1 MFINNLKISL
11 RTLRKNKTYSII
23 NVVGLTAGIA
33 AVLLI
38 FRVVNYELS
47 FNKNFQNY
55 DRIVRV
61 VGEINLPDGEQRNS
75 VCIPVP
81 AGEMLVNSIP
91 QFEKK
96 SRVKETWTTLTVPN
110 PTGGA
115 PLKKFTP
122 DDDQIAF
129 MAEPDFMQMLDLQV
143 LAGEGAASLS
153 QPNTIVLGKN
163 WAEKCFGNWQAA
175 VGKTLLLDHIF
186 PVTVTGV
193 FADLPSNCDFAFPYL
208 ISYATLK
215 GKEYYFWLD
224 DGDWDSCS
232 SNNQVYAMLS
242 DPSQM
247 AAASAAVARVGE
259 KEYTDK
265 KTGKQAK
272 THVLQPLSDLHYN
285 ELYQNSGTHIIP
297 KSRIHVLSAI
307 GLLILALACF
317 NFINLATA
325 QASLRAKEVG
335 VRKTLGGNRGQL
347 VSQFMSE
354 AGIIVV
360 AAVGL
365 GAALAS
371 MAAPLLRHVSEIPA
385 EAPFLSNPTIVLFLV
400 VTAVVVT
407 LLSGLYPSLT
417 LAGFQPVKALR
428 SNASK
433 SMTGGA
439 GLRKSLVVAQFAI
452 AQCLI
457 IGAIITIM
465 QLDYIRTQDLGFKK
479 DLVYTF
485 GFGNDSLTLQ
495 RHIALRHAL
504 QQIPSV
510 ESVSLSSDQ
519 PFSGN
524 TWNGNFRYG
533 DHPEDENFSTTVKFA
548 DEKYQETYGI
558 KLLAGRWLAPSD
570 TMREVVVNL
579 TMLQKLGVQN
589 PEEAIGQDYL
599 LWGSRKLKIVGV
611 TEDFHAHSFRE
622 AHLPLTITTEKQ
634 FFSEAGIKIRPTDP
648 AGTVAAIQKA
658 FDEVLPEQ
666 VFEGRYLD
674 ESIARFY
681 EDDRRLANTCKGFG
695 LLAILISCLGLF
707 GLATHAAQQRV
718 KEIGVRKVL
727 GASTAGI
734 VQLLSKD
741 FLLLVAVALI
751 VASPLAY
758 FLMEKWLEDFAFRI
772 DIKWWVFALSG
783 ALAVAVAFATVS
795 FQSVKAALANPVK
808 SLRSE

>member
-1 MFINNLKISL
+1 MQFKFIL
-11 RTLRKNKTYSII
+11 RSMLKNKVFSGI
-23 NVVGLTAGIA
+23 NILGLTVGIA

-38 FRVVNYELS
+38 YRVVSYELS
-47 FNKNFQNY
+47 FNKNFKNY

-61 VGEINLPDGEQRNS
+61 VGEIKLSDGSQDNS
-75 VCIPVP
+75 VCVPMP
-81 AGEMLVNSIP
+81 AGEMLVSSIP

-96 SRVKETWTTLTVPN
+96 SRIKETWTTITVPN

-122 DDDQIAF
+122 EDDQIAF
-129 MAEPDFMQMLDLQV
+129 MAEPDFVQMLDLQV
-143 LAGEGAASLS
+143 IAGEGTASLG
-153 QPNTIVLGKN
+153 QPNTILLGKN
-163 WAEKCFGNWQAA
+163 WAEKCFGSWEAA
-175 VGKTLLLDHIF
+175 IGKTVLLDHLF

-193 FADLPSNCDFAFPYL
+193 FADLPSNCDFTFPYL
-208 ISYATLK
+208 ISFATIK
-215 GKEYYFWLD
+215 GKEYHFWQD
-224 DGDWDSCS
+224 DGDWDSCG
-232 SNNQVYAMLS
+232 SNNQVYTMLS

-247 AAASAAVARVGE
+247 AAANAAVARVGE
-259 KEYTDK
+259 KEYINK
-265 KTGKQAK
+265 KTGKRMK
-272 THVLQPLSDLHYN
+272 THLLQPLSDLHYN
-285 ELYQNSGTHIIP
+285 ELYGNSGSHVIP

-347 VSQFMSE
+347 VQQFMSE
-354 AGIIVV
+354 AGIIVLISV
-360 AAVGL
+360 VF
-365 GAALAS
+365 GALLATV
-371 MAAPLLRHVSEIPA
+371 AAPLLRHVSEVPN
-385 EAPFLSNPTIVLFLV
+385 ETPFLSNPTVLMFLV
-400 VTAVVVT
+400 ATAVVVT

-485 GFGNDSLTLQ
+485 GFGNDSLSLQ
-495 RHIALRHAL
+495 RHIALRQTL
-504 QQIPSV
+504 LQIPNV

-524 TWNGNFRYG
+524 TWAGNFRYS
-533 DHPEDENFSTTVKFA
+533 DHPEDEAFSTTVKFA

-558 KLLAGRWLAPSD
+558 KMLAGRWVAPSD
-570 TMREVVVNL
+570 TMREVVVNR
-579 TMLQKLGVQN
+579 TMLTKLGIQN
-589 PEEAIGQDYL
+589 PEEAIGQDFL
-599 LWGSRKLKIVGV
+599 LWGSRQLKVVGV
-611 TEDFHAHSFRE
+611 TEDFHAHSFRR
-622 AHLPLTITTEKQ
+622 AHLPLTISTEKQ

-658 FDEVLPEQ
+658 FDQVMPEQ

-681 EDDRRLANTCKGFG
+681 EDDRRLAATCKGFG

-707 GLATHAAQQRV
+707 GLATHAASQRV

-727 GASTAGI
+727 GASTTGI
-734 VQLLSKD
+734 IGLLSKD
-741 FLLLVAVALI
+741 FLSLVILSLLI
-751 VASPLAY
+751 ASPLAY
-758 FLMEKWLEDFAFRI
+758 WLMDKWLQDFEFHTKI
-772 DIKWWVFALSG
+772 QWWVFVLTG
-783 ALAVAVAFATVS
+783 VLAIVLAFATVS
-795 FQSVKAALANPVK
+795 YQSIKAALANPVK

>member
-1 MFINNLKISL
+1 M
-11 RTLRKNKTYSII
+11 
-23 NVVGLTAGIA
+23 
-33 AVLLI
+33 
-38 FRVVNYELS
+38 
-47 FNKNFQNY
+47 
-55 DRIVRV
+55 
-61 VGEINLPDGEQRNS
+61 
-75 VCIPVP
+75 
-81 AGEMLVNSIP
+81 
-91 QFEKK
+91 
-96 SRVKETWTTLTVPN
+96 
-110 PTGGA
+110 
-115 PLKKFTP
+115 
-122 DDDQIAF
+122 
-129 MAEPDFMQMLDLQV
+129 
-143 LAGEGAASLS
+143 S
-153 QPNTIVLGKN
+153 QPNTIVLSQA
-163 WAEKCFGNWQAA
+163 WAEKCFGTAEAA
-175 VGKTLLLDHIF
+175 VGKTVLLDHIF
-186 PVTVTGV
+186 PVAVTGV
-193 FADLPSNCDFAFPYL
+193 FADLPSNCDFTFPYL

-247 AAASAAVARVGE
+247 AAATAAVARVGE
-259 KEYTDK
+259 KEYTSQ
-265 KTGKQAK
+265 KTGKRVK
-272 THVLQPLSDLHYN
+272 THVLQPLSDLHYS
-285 ELYQNSGTHIIP
+285 ELYNNSGTHTIP

-335 VRKTLGGNRGQL
+335 VRKTLGGNQGQL
-347 VSQFMSE
+347 VGQFMSE
-354 AGIIVV
+354 AGIIVLV
-360 AAVGL
+360 SVL
-365 GAALAS
+365 MGAALAT

-385 EAPFLSNPTIVLFLV
+385 ETPFLSNPVVLLFLV
-400 VTAVVVT
+400 ATAVVVT

-417 LAGFQPVKALR
+417 LAAFQPVKALR

-433 SMTGGA
+433 SLTGGA
-439 GLRKSLVVAQFAI
+439 GLRKSLVVVQFAI

-495 RHIALRHAL
+495 RQVALRQTL
-504 QQIPSV
+504 LQIPSV

-524 TWNGNFRYG
+524 TWQGNFRYG
-533 DHPEDENFSTTVKFA
+533 DHPEDEAFSTTVKFA

-570 TMREVVVNL
+570 TMKEVVVNR

-599 LWGSRKLKIVGV
+599 LWGSRPLKIVGV

-622 AHLPLTITTEKQ
+622 AHLPLTISTEKQ

-658 FDEVLPEQ
+658 FDQVLPEQ

-674 ESIARFY
+674 ENIARFY
-681 EDDRRLANTCKGFG
+681 EDDRRLAATCKGFG

-727 GASTAGI
+727 GATTAGI

-741 FLLLVAVALI
+741 FLTLVAVALV

-758 FLMEKWLEDFAFRI
+758 FLMEK
-772 DIKWWVFALSG
+772 
-783 ALAVAVAFATVS
+783 
-795 FQSVKAALANPVK
+795 
-808 SLRSE
+808 